1 MSIISSIIS
10 NYASFRESRLK
21 DRFFKWND
29 LEPLILSKKN
39 FTVTEAGNSAEGRAI
54 YLLSRGS
61 GPVKVFLW
69 SQMHGNEATGTM
81 ALFDL
86 FNFLDHE
93 DFREVSDRILERC
106 TLYFMPMVN
115 PDGAERFS
123 RLNAQNLDINRD
135 FIRQQSPEGRLL
147 RRMRDEIRPD
157 FGFNLHDQSVLWS
170 AGHTGNPATISLLA
184 PASDAELSVTDVR
197 KWAMQVIA
205 GINEAI
211 QPMIPGHVG
220 LFDDEYE
227 PRAFGDNFQAAGTS
241 TILIEAGGYHH
252 DAEKQFIRR
261 VFFAS
266 ILAGLTGIA
275 GDAYKHTPLTAYSGI
290 PVNRKVHFSILIREA
305 QLEFNG
311 TPFTAD
317 IGLNAVEQVQQ
328 GGNSVICDYI
338 LEEIGDLSGR
348 FGYEEY
354 HAGGCSVLFPHP
366 PEVGKA
372 ADLILQDGLN
382 TILSLENGR
391 ISMKTSNLSAERS
404 RTRGV

>member
-10 NYASFRESRLK
+10 NYASFREARLK
-21 DRFFKWND
+21 DRFFKWKD
-29 LEPLILSKKN
+29 LDPLILSRKN
-39 FTVTEAGNSAEGRAI
+39 FTVREAGRSAEGRPI
-54 YLLSRGS
+54 SLLSRGS

-86 FNFLDHE
+86 FNFLDQE
-93 DFREVSDRILERC
+93 DFREVADRILERC

-147 RRMRDEIRPD
+147 RRIRDEIRPD

-184 PASDAELSVTDVR
+184 PASDAELSITDVR
-197 KWAMQVIA
+197 KRAMQVIA

-252 DAEKQFIRR
+252 DPEKQFIRR
-261 VFFAS
+261 VYFAS

-275 GDAYKHTPLTAYSGI
+275 GEAYVHTPLTAYFGI

-311 TPFTAD
+311 TRFTAD
-317 IGLNAVEQVQQ
+317 IGINAVEQVLED
-328 GGNSVICDYI
+328 GNGVICDYI
-338 LEEIGDLSGR
+338 LEELGDLTGR
-348 FGYEEY
+348 FGYEEH
-354 HAGGCSVLFPHP
+354 HAGSCTVLFPRP

-372 ADLILQDGLN
+372 ADLILQDGPD

-391 ISMKTSNLSAERS
+391 ISTKTSNLSAERS